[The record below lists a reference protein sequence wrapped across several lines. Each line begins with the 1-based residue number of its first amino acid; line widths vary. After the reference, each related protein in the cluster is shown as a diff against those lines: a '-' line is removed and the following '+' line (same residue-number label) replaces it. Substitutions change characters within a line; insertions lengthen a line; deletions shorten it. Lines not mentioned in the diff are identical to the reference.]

1 MNKKT
6 KAALYVIA
14 CVVLLSGLISL
25 FLWNFVSNFNND
37 QTFSQMLSNPW
48 SQAMFFVAITT
59 VAAALALFFI
69 VTHIKPEGES

>member
-1 MNKKT
+1 MNKKI

-48 SQAMFFVAITT
+48 SQMMFFVAVTT

-69 VTHIKPEGES
+69 VTRIKPEGES

>member
-1 MNKKT
+1 MNKKI

-48 SQAMFFVAITT
+48 SQMMFFVAITT

-69 VTHIKPEGES
+69 VTRIKPEGES